1 MPLFRFKI
9 LTSAGSIESG
19 VLDLPVTD
27 PEAAVRYVETTGGI
41 ALEIQPLPRAVDAFI
56 RRTGLGIGKI
66 SRLELSEFY
75 NNLGM
80 LVGAGVTVM
89 EALEELS
96 IDTKNPRLKNAITCI
111 RADIQ
116 SGQTVSESLA
126 RQAQIAPFVVRHMV
140 QIGEET
146 GQLDA
151 MLHKSG
157 AHLRHIHDIVSGT
170 KRALTY
176 PAFLLVVVT
185 LAVVF
190 WFWYVVPQLVM
201 LFQDMGVELP
211 APTRLLM
218 AMADWFQ
225 NWFLTSLGVL
235 AVLGGVLA
243 WARKRFL
250 AVRYALSML
259 ALRVPVLSLI
269 LHTSLTARATEY
281 LGITIG
287 AGIGVLRS
295 LSLVIEST
303 GNEVYKARLQ
313 GTRKSI
319 MAGLILSDALRQ
331 NQALDPF
338 AVRML
343 AVGEMTGKLDEQAQ
357 YVAELYRQKL
367 AGLVEVLSKTLE
379 PMIMIFLGGMFALIM
394 VGLLMPVYELV
405 TKLGA

>member
-1 MPLFRFKI
+1 
-9 LTSAGSIESG
+9 
-19 VLDLPVTD
+19 
-27 PEAAVRYVETTGGI
+27 
-41 ALEIQPLPRAVDAFI
+41 
-56 RRTGLGIGKI
+56 
-66 SRLELSEFY
+66 
-75 NNLGM
+75 
-80 LVGAGVTVM
+80 
-89 EALEELS
+89 
-96 IDTKNPRLKNAITCI
+96 
-111 RADIQ
+111 
-116 SGQTVSESLA
+116 
-126 RQAQIAPFVVRHMV
+126 
-140 QIGEET
+140 
-146 GQLDA
+146 
-151 MLHKSG
+151 
-157 AHLRHIHDIVSGT
+157 
-170 KRALTY
+170 
-176 PAFLLVVVT
+176 
-185 LAVVF
+185 VF
-190 WFWYVVPQLVM
+190 WFWYVVPQLVA

-225 NWFLTSLGVL
+225 NWFLTTMGAL
-235 AVLGGVLA
+235 AVLGVVLA

-250 AVRYALSML
+250 PVRYALSML

-295 LSLVIEST
+295 LALVIEST

-379 PMIMIFLGGMFALIM
+379 PMIMIFLGGVFALIM